1 MPVAS
6 IGRAGADQSISLLAS
21 EVNRLSGEVR
31 ALTMKDWNLRVAVQ
45 NQSGGSS
52 YAHTMNSLM

>member
-1 MPVAS
+1 LPVAS
-6 IGRAGADQSISLLAS
+6 IGLAGADQTIGQLAN

-31 ALTMKDWNLRVAVQ
+31 ALAMKDWNLRVAVQ
-45 NQSGGSS
+45 NHSGGSS